1 MDWNYDMENCPLDTK
16 VCLLAANDFPILP
29 QREYVGTITLNGIF
43 KTRGE
48 CYKGDKDSFYLS
60 KIIAWKEYIED
71 ETIEDETQEIRHWF
85 ECEIELAKER
95 MNLEYNSMFNSV
107 EVGHEKQI
115 ELNKAHIRFCE
126 YAIRALCK

>member
-71 ETIEDETQEIRHWF
+71 ETIEDET
-85 ECEIELAKER
+85 
-95 MNLEYNSMFNSV
+95 
-107 EVGHEKQI
+107 
-115 ELNKAHIRFCE
+115 
-126 YAIRALCK
+126 